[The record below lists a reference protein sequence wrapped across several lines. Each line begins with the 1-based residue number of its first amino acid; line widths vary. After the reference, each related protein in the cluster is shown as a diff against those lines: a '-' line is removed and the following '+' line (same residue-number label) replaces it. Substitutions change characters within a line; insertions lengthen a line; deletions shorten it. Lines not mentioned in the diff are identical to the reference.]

1 MFNKKVLSILLI
13 MLLNMTFLVG
23 CSIEIKDML
32 HKSNELNIK
41 LLLPGALEDNSI
53 NDLAGTGINKIKNE
67 FGDRVNIEVIEMGFD
82 ETKFES
88 LLLDT
93 VKSDADIIITGQ
105 LSMKKHIEY
114 IAQLYP
120 DKKFLLYDTE
130 VDYYKYN
137 LENVYSITYK
147 QNEAGFLAGVLAAL
161 ITKSDMELV
170 NEEKIIGFIGATKES
185 EVIKDFLIGY
195 IEGAKYID
203 KNIKVKI
210 DYVGSFTD
218 IQKAK
223 ELTLNQYLNGVDIV
237 FTAAGP
243 ASAGSI
249 EAALNSK
256 KYVIGVD
263 RDQALVYEGKE
274 EQKYIVSSALKRVD
288 NSIALVME
296 SFFKNSLEF
305 NNHVNLGIK
314 EAAIELAEN
323 NIYTSTVNENIR
335 NKVSEITKE
344 LKCGK
349 IKIKSTLDMDEYEL
363 NKIINSVNFIK

>member
-23 CSIEIKDML
+23 CSIEIKDMV

-41 LLLPGALEDNSI
+41 LLLPGTLEDNSI
-53 NDLAGTGINKIKNE
+53 NDLASTGVNKIKNE

-120 DKKFLLYDTE
+120 NKKFLLYDTE
-130 VDYYKYN
+130 VDYYKYD

-147 QNEAGFLAGVLAAL
+147 QNEAGFLSGVLAAL
-161 ITKSDMELV
+161 ITKSDMEFA
-170 NEEKIIGFIGATKES
+170 NEESSIGFIGATKES
-185 EVIKDFLIGY
+185 EIINDFLVGY
-195 IEGAKYID
+195 IEGAKFID
-203 KNIKVKI
+203 KDIKVKI
-210 DYVGSFTD
+210 DYADSFTD
-218 IQKAK
+218 IQRVK

-237 FTAAGP
+237 FTAAGL
-243 ASAGSI
+243 ASKGSI
-249 EAALNSK
+249 EAALDSK

-263 RDQALVYEGKE
+263 RDQALVYEGRE
-274 EQKYIVSSALKRVD
+274 EQKHIVSSVLKRVD

-296 SFFKNSLEF
+296 SFFKNSLQI
-305 NNHVNLGIK
+305 NNNINLGIN
-314 EAAIELAEN
+314 EGVIELAQN
-323 NIYTSTVNENIR
+323 DIYTSTVNEDIR

-349 IKIKSTLDMDEYEL
+349 IKIKSVLDMDEYEL
-363 NKIINSVNFIK
+363 NKLINLVNFIK